1 MAHTENK
8 TCKIE
13 KSPMISVIMSTY
25 NRENYLPAAM
35 ESILNQTYTDFEFI
49 IIDDASTDNTAK
61 LLQEYQE
68 KDSRIVV
75 ISNPQNLGYNK
86 NLTTGFKLAK
96 GKYLARMD
104 DDDISLPTRFEKQV
118 DFLEK
123 NPDITVVGTFIEIF
137 GNNPMKSWCTLTDWD
152 ELAVAMNFYNPICH
166 PSVMIRNSFLKEH
179 NLAYDPEVL
188 YAEEYDLWK
197 NIIFLGGKLANIPEV
212 LLKYRSHLQ
221 NVSQKKDTSKIQTDF
236 ANSIRNQLLSRMFS
250 KTKIAEL
257 NKKLIY
263 YPFDCNKKK
272 ILEETLNTLKKFP
285 DIPSSGIDKLMDK
298 LVGKKSDIHIFFAS
312 DDNYAQHL
320 AIAITSLLINSTS
333 FDNFHLYILDGNISE
348 KNKNKILACK
358 KIKDFQIEFIKI
370 DDKLFEIC
378 PLTPDCQHISRQTYY
393 RYIIPILKPELE
405 KCFYFD
411 CDIII
416 TDSLNKFWN
425 IDLKDNYIAAVEELY
440 EGASDDC
447 SRLNIEHEINAG
459 ILLINNKKWITD
471 NIVDLLFKNTVK
483 LTQQNILKWQDQDVI
498 NYTFNKKMLFVSPAY
513 NLQCNAFYDGQHSL
527 YTDYEMKLAK
537 SHYAII
543 HYNSNLKP
551 WHNDCKH
558 PLWEQYFYYL
568 QRSPYKKTHYLKI
581 IKLKLKT
588 LKYFFFIKEKNKDN
602 TELRYKI
609 LRIRVVKVIRRNN
622 TKEISIFGFKMK
634 FPNTPK

>member
-1 MAHTENK
+1 MTHIENK

-25 NRENYLPAAM
+25 NRENYLPVAM

-137 GNNPMKSWCTLTDWD
+137 GNNPMKSWCMLTDWD

-179 NLAYDPEVL
+179 HLAYDPEVL

-272 ILEETLNTLKKFP
+272 ILEETLNTLFR
-285 DIPSSGIDKLMDK
+285 
-298 LVGKKSDIHIFFAS
+298 H
-312 DDNYAQHL
+312 
-320 AIAITSLLINSTS
+320 
-333 FDNFHLYILDGNISE
+333 
-348 KNKNKILACK
+348 
-358 KIKDFQIEFIKI
+358 
-370 DDKLFEIC
+370 
-378 PLTPDCQHISRQTYY
+378 
-393 RYIIPILKPELE
+393 
-405 KCFYFD
+405 
-411 CDIII
+411 
-416 TDSLNKFWN
+416 
-425 IDLKDNYIAAVEELY
+425 
-440 EGASDDC
+440 
-447 SRLNIEHEINAG
+447 
-459 ILLINNKKWITD
+459 
-471 NIVDLLFKNTVK
+471 
-483 LTQQNILKWQDQDVI
+483 
-498 NYTFNKKMLFVSPAY
+498 
-513 NLQCNAFYDGQHSL
+513 
-527 YTDYEMKLAK
+527 
-537 SHYAII
+537 
-543 HYNSNLKP
+543 
-551 WHNDCKH
+551 
-558 PLWEQYFYYL
+558 
-568 QRSPYKKTHYLKI
+568 
-581 IKLKLKT
+581 
-588 LKYFFFIKEKNKDN
+588 
-602 TELRYKI
+602 
-609 LRIRVVKVIRRNN
+609 
-622 TKEISIFGFKMK
+622 
-634 FPNTPK
+634 